1 MKNSEYREKLESS
14 LKSYFDLEYD
24 KEIKEFKFDIIGK
37 FHQRSAK
44 YMFLKEA
51 EIYAF
56 QTNEYI
62 FYSMIDKS
70 FNADKIKR
78 YYDFLNEN
86 VDEIIDINEEH
97 MSTIIT
103 FLFSTTDKLDDS
115 TIKATEK
122 FKFHK
127 NFKFGLRGWVD
138 ARLFIVNPVTEDIY
152 TNKFGKG
159 EEKKFLLRENV

>member
-1 MKNSEYREKLESS
+1 MKNSEYRDKLEKS
-14 LKSYFDLEYD
+14 LKRYFDLEYD
-24 KEIKEFKFDIIGK
+24 KKIKDFKFDIVGK
-37 FHQRSAK
+37 FYQRSSK
-44 YMFLKEA
+44 YMLFREA

-62 FYSMIDKS
+62 FYNMIDKS
-70 FNADKIKR
+70 FNTDNIKS

-86 VDEIIDINEEH
+86 VNELIDINEEH

-103 FLFSTTDKLDDS
+103 FLFSTTDKLDED
-115 TIKATEK
+115 TIKAVQK

-138 ARLFIVNPVTEDIY
+138 ARIFIVNPLTEDIY
-152 TNKFGKG
+152 TNKFGRG
-159 EEKKFLLRENV
+159 EEKKFLFNENV

>member
-1 MKNSEYREKLESS
+1 MKNSEYRDKLEKS
-14 LKSYFDLEYD
+14 LKRYFDLEYD
-24 KEIKEFKFDIIGK
+24 KKIKDFKFDIVGK
-37 FHQRSAK
+37 FYQRSSK
-44 YMFLKEA
+44 YMLFREA

-62 FYSMIDKS
+62 FYNMIDKS
-70 FNADKIKR
+70 FNTDNIKS

-86 VDEIIDINEEH
+86 VNELIDINEEH

-103 FLFSTTDKLDDS
+103 FLFSTTDKLDED
-115 TIKATEK
+115 TIKAVQK

-138 ARLFIVNPVTEDIY
+138 ARIFIVNPLTEDIC
-152 TNKFGKG
+152 TNKFGRG
-159 EEKKFLLRENV
+159 EEKKFLFNENV